1 MAQQMTQQP
10 ERIDP
15 FIHRLMVISGPVLV
29 AAIVIGMIPLA
40 HFLPAPDPAASGRQI
55 ADMFVA
61 NRTPIRIACLLMM
74 VCFAFFATWASEI
87 TVWVRKMEP
96 GFPVLTYACIA
107 CVGCATVM
115 FEVIPMTWAV
125 AAYRPDAIDPDI
137 TRALNDWT
145 WYAFLYSWP
154 SFGVWLLLIALAILR
169 DASGHQHLPRWVG
182 YQCIWVAI
190 LISPAGM
197 IAFTKTGPFAYNGW
211 LALWVPFVV
220 FFAWMVAISVNL
232 VKAIKAEELRQAV
245 DEAGETS
252 LLQGAVG

>member
-1 MAQQMTQQP
+1 MT
-10 ERIDP
+10 ERMDP
-15 FIHRLMVISGPVLV
+15 FVHRLMVLCGPAVV

-40 HFLPAPDPAASGRQI
+40 HFLPAPDPAAGGRQI

-61 NRTPIRIACLLMM
+61 NLLPIRIACLLMM
-74 VCFAFFATWASEI
+74 TFFALFAAWAGEI
-87 TVWVRKMEP
+87 IVWTRKMEP
-96 GFPVLTYACIA
+96 GFPVLTYASLA
-107 CVGCATVM
+107 SVGCALVM

-137 TRALNDWT
+137 TRALNDWV
-145 WYAFLYSWP
+145 WFAFLYSWP
-154 SFGVWLLLIALAILR
+154 PFAVWLLLIAVAILR
-169 DASGHQHLPRWVG
+169 DASGHQYLPRWVG

-211 LALWVPFVV
+211 LALWVPFTV

-232 VKAIKAEELRQAV
+232 WKAIGAEEARQQAAPEPAPV
-245 DEAGETS
+245 LTA
-252 LLQGAVG
+252 